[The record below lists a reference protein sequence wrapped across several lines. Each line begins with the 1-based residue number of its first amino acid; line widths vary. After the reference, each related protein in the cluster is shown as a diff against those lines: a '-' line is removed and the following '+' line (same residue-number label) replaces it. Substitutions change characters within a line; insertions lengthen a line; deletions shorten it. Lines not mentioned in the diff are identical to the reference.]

1 VATGVDGVIISNHG
15 GRQLDGVPAT
25 LDALRSCAPVA
36 KGRIKIA
43 MDGGIRRGSDIF
55 KAVALGA
62 EFCFLGRVAIWG
74 LAVSSSRHIPALPL
88 TSLQYKG
95 QAGVELGIR
104 ILYEEFRS
112 TMALAGC
119 RSVKEITTNH
129 LSVLEG
135 NGILAKL

>member
-1 VATGVDGVIISNHG
+1 
-15 GRQLDGVPAT
+15 
-25 LDALRSCAPVA
+25 
-36 KGRIKIA
+36 
-43 MDGGIRRGSDIF
+43 
-55 KAVALGA
+55 
-62 EFCFLGRVAIWG
+62 
-74 LAVSSSRHIPALPL
+74 
-88 TSLQYKG
+88 
-95 QAGVELGIR
+95 LGIR

>member
-1 VATGVDGVIISNHG
+1 
-15 GRQLDGVPAT
+15 
-25 LDALRSCAPVA
+25 
-36 KGRIKIA
+36 
-43 MDGGIRRGSDIF
+43 
-55 KAVALGA
+55 
-62 EFCFLGRVAIWG
+62 
-74 LAVSSSRHIPALPL
+74 
-88 TSLQYKG
+88 LQYKG